1 VPHCAVERRGHEG
14 VRLSNTKHEPT
25 AFSRNAEQTVNLDAL
40 KLDAHNANM
49 GTRRGAQALDASL
62 KDYGAGRSI
71 LLDRKGQVIAGNK
84 TLEAAKRAGYK
95 RVVVVPSDGKT
106 LIAVQRDDLD
116 LDSSKGRALAVADN
130 RAGELGLNWDNEVL
144 AEIAKQNDLS
154 AFFNPVELRDLLGD
168 DALGDAPE
176 PQLDRA
182 DELQA
187 QWKTA
192 TGQMWEIGRHRLLC
206 GDSTKQSATLLS
218 DRKAAM
224 CFTDPPW
231 NVAIGGDGNP
241 RHRQRKGLQNDSM
254 KQADFDSFL
263 VSIGAT
269 IAASCSGDVYCVMGC
284 EQWPAIDEAMRAAGM
299 HWSATVIWA
308 KDIFVLGR
316 SKYHRRYEP
325 IWYGWPSK
333 GKSSFCG
340 LRNLDDVWEIPRPR
354 TSEQHPTMKPVE
366 LVARAVRNSS
376 EKRDS
381 VFDPFLGSGTT
392 MVAAEQTQ
400 RICYGIEIDPRF
412 VAVTLQRMQD
422 MGLKPKLGE
431 S

>member
-1 VPHCAVERRGHEG
+1 M
-14 VRLSNTKHEPT
+14 
-25 AFSRNAEQTVNLDAL
+25 NLDAL
-40 KLDAHNANM
+40 KLDAHNANK

-130 RAGELGLNWDNEVL
+130 RAGELGLNWDCGVL

-168 DALGDAPE
+168 DALADAP
-176 PQLDRA
+176 PAKIDQA
-182 DELQA
+182 DELQKEW
-187 QWKTA
+187 QTSL
-192 TGQMWEIGRHRLLC
+192 GQVWNVGRHKVVC
-206 GDSTKQSATLLS
+206 SDSTMSA
-218 DRKAAM
+218 AADALGAKPFTM

-263 VSIGAT
+263 ASIGAT
-269 IAASCSGDVYCVMGC
+269 IVASCSGDVYCVMGC

-325 IWYGWPSK
+325 LWYGWPSK

-376 EKRDS
+376 EKGDS

-400 RICYGIEIDPRF
+400 RVCYGIEIDPRF

-422 MGLKPKLGE
+422 MGLKAKLVGA
-431 S
+431 